1 MNKTAR
7 SLFAIAAVATVSTA
21 HAQYQKPI
29 GVSVRAGL
37 FFPTNGTAR
46 DSASTWFTV
55 GADYKLK
62 DLKVSGAP
70 GMQYGGSLSLSLD
83 FYGKGDYSNL
93 PLLLNYTGR
102 FESNF
107 YYTVGAG
114 IGFNRVPKAGGG
126 TASGEDF
133 VVGVAAGYDFVRGG
147 TPLFVEGRY
156 YGSNESA
163 LNGFS
168 LVGGI
173 RF

>member
-7 SLFAIAAVATVSTA
+7 TVLAIVAAATSCA
-21 HAQYQKPI
+21 AFAQYQKPV
-29 GVSVRAGL
+29 GVSARAGV
-37 FFPTNGTAR
+37 FFPSNGDAR

-55 GADYKLK
+55 GAEYKIK
-62 DLKVSGAP
+62 DMKLSGAP
-70 GMQYGGSLSLSLD
+70 GMQYGGSISLSLD
-83 FYGKGDYSNL
+83 YYGKGDYSNL
-93 PLLLNYTGR
+93 PLMLNYTGR

-126 TASGEDF
+126 TSSGEDF

-147 TPLFVEGRY
+147 TPFFAEARY
-156 YGSNESA
+156 FGSNEST